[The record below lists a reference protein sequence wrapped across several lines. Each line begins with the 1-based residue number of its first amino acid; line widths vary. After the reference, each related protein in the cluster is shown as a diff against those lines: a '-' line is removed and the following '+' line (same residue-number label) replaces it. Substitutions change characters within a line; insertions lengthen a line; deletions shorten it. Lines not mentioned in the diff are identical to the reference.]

1 MEISLHLSTNRHLEP
16 IATDHDATDH
26 DATDHDA
33 TELLALHEE
42 RASVLER
49 TDGFRVDE
57 AVARS

>member
-16 IATDHDATDH
+16 IATDHDATG
-26 DATDHDA
+26 
-33 TELLALHEE
+33 LLALHEE